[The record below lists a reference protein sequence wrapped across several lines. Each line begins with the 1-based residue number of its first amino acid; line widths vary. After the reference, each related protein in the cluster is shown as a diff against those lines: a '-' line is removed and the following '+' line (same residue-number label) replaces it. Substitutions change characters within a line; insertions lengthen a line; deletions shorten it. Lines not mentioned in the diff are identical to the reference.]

1 MPDVQE
7 KSKAQAV
14 RDYLSK
20 HPRVQVGKVAEA
32 LSKQGINVNSKYVSQ
47 VKSKAKHPK
56 RKAKKKS
63 KVMKDKAARPE
74 RSAKYPRHNLERSL
88 RIPHAIL
95 EQNAGRECSEKESA
109 DFVGVKYARGPYTLE
124 LSSAIKF
131 DLLKRPSSGRVALT
145 DTAKMILRPQ
155 EEGARVKGL
164 RKAVLAAPEI
174 SEVYE
179 HYRGENLPDEQF
191 FDNALVDKFG
201 IPQDKSSEFKSIFME
216 SLQYAKLVEESSGKF
231 RVIDVSGSD
240 EVKVDTEARL
250 KKLGKGIS
258 ISSEDTCFIVM
269 PFAEPHG
276 TYYNKIYKPA
286 IEKAGMRPVRADTEI
301 FGTGKIMDQVWRGI
315 SSAKVLVAEL
325 TTRNPNVF
333 YELGL
338 AHALRKPVVLVS
350 SNEDDV
356 PFDLHHI
363 RVIYYDV
370 NDPFWG
376 TKLIEKVAENILSAI
391 KNPEEAIFKSAN
403 EE

>member
-1 MPDVQE
+1 MPDDQDN
-7 KSKAQAV
+7 SKAQAV

-20 HPRVQVGKVAEA
+20 HPKKKPGEVASA
-32 LSKQGINVNSKYVSQ
+32 LSGQGITVSSRYVSN
-47 VKSKAKHPK
+47 VKNRKKHPK
-56 RKAKKKS
+56 RKGKKRS
-63 KVMKDKAARPE
+63 KVVKAKAPAAGH
-74 RSAKYPRHNLERSL
+74 SAKYPRHNLERAL
-88 RIPHAIL
+88 RIPQAIL

-109 DFVGVKYARGPYTLE
+109 SFVGVKYNRGPYALE

-155 EEGARVKGL
+155 EEAARLMGL

-191 FDNALVDKFG
+191 FDNALVDKFA
-201 IPQDKSSEFKSIFME
+201 IPQDKSSEFKSIFTE
-216 SLQYAKLVEESSGKF
+216 SLQYAKLIEDSGGKF

-240 EVKVDTEARL
+240 EVPVDTEARL
-250 KKLGKGIS
+250 RKLGKGVS
-258 ISSEDTCFIVM
+258 VSSEDTCFIVM
-269 PFAEPHG
+269 PFGEPHG

-286 IEKAGMRPVRADTEI
+286 IEKAGMQPMRADAEI
-301 FGTGKIMDQVWRGI
+301 FGAGKIMDQVWRGI
-315 SSAKVLVAEL
+315 SAAKVLVAEL

-356 PFDLHHI
+356 PFDLQHI

-391 KNPEEAIFKSAN
+391 KNPEEAVFKSSD
-403 EE
+403 EG